1 GPAAMMILQM
11 KKSAIK
17 SYFSIQRKPDD
28 KRQLHR
34 YIEHP

>member
-1 GPAAMMILQM
+1 MMILQM

-17 SYFSIQRKPDD
+17 SYLPIQRKPDD